1 MTTQSWTVRALPTEV
16 RPLRDE
22 VAQFVAA
29 RGVDSDAMQDLRL
42 ALSEA
47 VSNVVRHAYV
57 GTDPGLLTVEVD
69 VLPSE
74 LRVVVRDHGGGLRP
88 RPDSPGA
95 GLGLPLMASL
105 ATRFEVGER
114 PEGGTEVR
122 MGFARRQSVAA

>member
-122 MGFARRQSVAA
+122 MGFARRQRVAA